1 MAFYIS
7 KKRKC
12 VLCKCLNVMVK
23 SIFIGFRLG
32 EMRFMKKQTLMLL
45 ILILS
50 ICVLSKTNV
59 LWCLKTD
66 SCNLT

>member
-1 MAFYIS
+1 
-7 KKRKC
+7 
-12 VLCKCLNVMVK
+12 MVK

-50 ICVLSKTNV
+50 ICVLSKT
-59 LWCLKTD
+59 
-66 SCNLT
+66 